1 MYRVLITEHI
11 HEEGLKDLYEV
22 PKIETIVRL
31 GMSREELYDAVKD
44 VDALITRSG
53 TAVDAKLLDAAK
65 KLKVVARVGVGVDN
79 IDLAAASKRGVIVL
93 NSPTGNTLAATELTM
108 GMILAVARKIPQ
120 ANNSLLE
127 GHWKREN
134 FLGTQLYGKTLLII
148 GLGRI
153 GSSVATRA
161 KALGMEIFCYDPYIN
176 PKKAENLGVKR
187 LDDLRGALSLADF
200 VTLHVPLTHET
211 KNLINEETLRSI
223 KRGAYLINC
232 ARGGIVDEGA
242 CAMAIKEGRL
252 AGAAFDV
259 HTVEP
264 PKESPLFDPELR
276 GKVVVTPHIGANTK
290 EAQQAVAE
298 IVVKNLIKALSGEP
312 YENAVNL
319 PYMENKMTLQERE
332 FLSLARRIG
341 MIAACVL
348 KEHIEQITV
357 SMAGPLFEE
366 VEINLP
372 FEVPYRYM
380 PFTAAAIKGL
390 LEVRLGPEVNA
401 MSAPL
406 LAREQGVNVFES
418 RTEARTYKNVL
429 SVEVKS
435 RDKAFSMEGTVT
447 EENKKRIVRVDGYE
461 IDFVPEGWV
470 LLFSNHD
477 RPGVIG
483 KIGTLLGNYDVNIAN
498 FALGRKNGSGLAIA
512 ALQLDSSVPKD
523 IMDKIQ
529 KDADLLWAHLINLNG
544 E

>member
-1 MYRVLITEHI
+1 M
-11 HEEGLKDLYEV
+11 
-22 PKIETIVRL
+22 
-31 GMSREELYDAVKD
+31 
-44 VDALITRSG
+44 
-53 TAVDAKLLDAAK
+53 
-65 KLKVVARVGVGVDN
+65 KVVARVGVGVDN

-211 KNLINEETLRSI
+211 QNLINEETLRSI

>member
-223 KRGAYLINC
+223 KRGAYLINS
-232 ARGGIVDEGA
+232 ARGGLVDEGA

>member
-380 PFTAAAIKGL
+380 PFTAAALKGL

>member
-22 PKIETIVRL
+22 PKIETIVHL

>member
-1 MYRVLITEHI
+1 MFKVLITEHI
-11 HEEGLKDLYEV
+11 HEEGLKELYEA
-22 PKIETIVRL
+22 PDIEAILRL
-31 GMSREELYDAVKD
+31 NMSQEELCDAVKD
-44 VDALITRSG
+44 IDALITRSG
-53 TAVDAKLLDAAK
+53 TAVDKKLLEAGK

-79 IDLAAASKRGVIVL
+79 IDLGAASKRGIIVL

-108 GMILAVARKIPQ
+108 GMIFSIARKIPQ
-120 ANNSLLE
+120 ANNSLLSGE
-127 GHWKREN
+127 WKREK
-134 FLGTQLYGKTLLII
+134 FLGTQLYGKTLLIV

-211 KNLINEETLRSI
+211 RNMINEETLKSI

-242 CAMAIKEGRL
+242 CAKALKEDRL

-259 HTVEP
+259 HVVEP
-264 PKESPLFDPELR
+264 AKESPLFDPALIE
-276 GKVVVTPHIGANTK
+276 KVVVTPHIGANTR
-290 EAQQAVAE
+290 EAQRAVAE

-332 FLSLARRIG
+332 FLSLARRMG
-341 MIAACVL
+341 MIAACVI
-348 KEHIEQITV
+348 KEHVDEITV
-357 SMAGPLFEE
+357 AMAGPLLEE
-366 VEINLP
+366 VEISLP

-380 PFTAAAIKGL
+380 PFTAAALKGL

-406 LAREQGVNVFES
+406 LAKEHGISVFES
-418 RTEARTYKNVL
+418 RREARTYKNVL
-429 SVEVKS
+429 AIEVKS
-435 RDKAFSMEGTVT
+435 QNKTFSMAGTVT
-447 EENKKRIVRVDGYE
+447 EEGKKRIVGVDDYE

-483 KIGTLLGNYDVNIAN
+483 KIGTLLGDYGVNIAN

-512 ALQLDSSVPKD
+512 ALQLDSSIPKEA
-523 IMDKIQ
+523 MEKIQ
-529 KDADLLWAHLINLNG
+529 KDADLIWAHLINLKG

>member
-1 MYRVLITEHI
+1 MYKVLITEHI

-53 TAVDAKLLDAAK
+53 TAVDAKLLDAAEE
-65 KLKVVARVGVGVDN
+65 LKVVARVGVGVDN

-153 GSSVATRA
+153 GSSVVTRA

-211 KNLINEETLRSI
+211 RNLINEETLKSI

-242 CAMAIKEGRL
+242 CAIAIKEGRL

-276 GKVVVTPHIGANTK
+276 GKVVVTPHIGANTR

-332 FLSLARRIG
+332 FLSLARRMG
-341 MIAACVL
+341 MIVACVL
-348 KEHIEQITV
+348 KEHIEQMTV

-380 PFTAAAIKGL
+380 PFTAAALKGL

-418 RTEARTYKNVL
+418 RTEAKTYKNVL

-483 KIGTLLGNYDVNIAN
+483 KIGTLLGNCNVNIAN